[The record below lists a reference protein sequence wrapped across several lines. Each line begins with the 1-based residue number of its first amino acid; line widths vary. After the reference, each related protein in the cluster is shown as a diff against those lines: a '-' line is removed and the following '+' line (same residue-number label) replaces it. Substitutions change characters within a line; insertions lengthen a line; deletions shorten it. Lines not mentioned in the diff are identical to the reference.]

1 MTETRMCSQCK
12 QIKKLEEFN
21 KGRTECRV
29 CSQKIWKERYD
40 ATKGKFDE
48 NLTHKICK
56 GCNQLLPISEFQLK
70 SGSKDGYNNKCK
82 VCTNKDRLAWRHK
95 TGQNETYV
103 KDHEW
108 NMKFGCKIGEEVA
121 ARYFVEPIQMPYN
134 NPGYDLICKNGH
146 TIDVKCAITSQN
158 RWAFTIRKNTNCD
171 YFLLLAFDSKE
182 SLKPQHI
189 WLIPGNAIIGKRELN
204 SRVSFSISS
213 STLSKIAQYEKP
225 VEKLECCCQSMA
237 TS

>member
-56 GCNQLLPISEFQLK
+56 GCNQLLPISEFQK
-70 SGSKDGYNNKCK
+70 KAGSRDGYNNKCK
-82 VCTNKDRLAWRHK
+82 ICTNKDRLEWRHNTGRSK
-95 TGQNETYV
+95 TPSRTHAWNVRLGNE
-103 KDHEW
+103 
-108 NMKFGCKIGEEVA
+108 IGEKVA

-146 TIDVKCAITSQN
+146 TIDVKCAIANNN
-158 RWAFTIRKNTNCD
+158 RWNFSIKHNKIPD
-171 YFLLLAFDSKE
+171 YFILIAFDSKE
-182 SLKPQHI
+182 NLQPQHI
-189 WLIPGNAIIGKRELN
+189 WLIPGSAIINNKLFN
-204 SRVSFSISS
+204 SRSSFSVSL
-213 STLSKIAQYEKP
+213 STCSKIAQYEKP